1 MSIFKKIGRLAQH
14 SAIYAIST
22 AVQKLSGFLLIP
34 IYTNPEYI
42 KTTSDFGDFVVIF
55 TFLGFMYFFYTYGMD
70 SAMLRYFFLGERDRK
85 TVFSSTFVV
94 LLCTSLV
101 TTVIL
106 VTFSE
111 PLADLILKSP
121 DYANFVRLGGFILFF
136 DALGN
141 LPYLI
146 LRAEE
151 KAIQFTSFRVF
162 RFLLELSLN
171 IYFVVFLKTGVIG
184 ILYTS
189 LTASIVNFL
198 VMLPIIVRYLNLK
211 IDIPLCKEMLAFGL
225 PFLPH
230 GIAFTAIEMIDRL
243 IVPVILDKDAVGIYG
258 ANYKFGTVLLLLIN
272 AFKNAWQPF
281 FLKIAKEDG
290 ARQIYSRVLSYFLLG
305 AGFITLLGTFFIRDI
320 LTFKYFDSFYFLGEP
335 FWSAIDIIPI
345 ILLSYCFYGIYVIL
359 TPGFYITKKSK
370 YMIIFTGSGAVLN
383 IVANIILLPHL
394 HIWGA
399 AWATLISYMTMAL
412 TIFIVSDRIFPIPIE
427 WGRIAKISVGLIG
440 LMMAHYLLDLSIW
453 LRLLLVAL
461 SLIIAVFWILTDEE
475 RNAAAKAL
483 RAVRP

>member
-1 MSIFKKIGRLAQH
+1 MSIFQKIGRLAQH

-42 KTTSDFGDFVVIF
+42 KTTSDFGDYVLIF

-70 SAMLRYFFLGERDRK
+70 SAMLRYFFLGEKDRK
-85 TVFSSTFVV
+85 TVFSSTFAV
-94 LLCTSLV
+94 LVCTSLI
-101 TTVIL
+101 TTALL
-106 VTFSE
+106 VTFST

-121 DYANFVRLGGFILFF
+121 DYANFVKLGGFILFF

-151 KAIQFTSFRVF
+151 KAVQFSAFRVF
-162 RFLLELSLN
+162 RFLLEMCLN
-171 IYFVVFLKTGVIG
+171 IYFIVFMKTGVIG

-189 LTASIVNFL
+189 LIASIVNFL
-198 VMLPIIVRYLNLK
+198 VMLPIIIRYLDLR

-243 IVPVILDKDAVGIYG
+243 IVPEILDKAAVGIYG
-258 ANYKFGTVLLLLIN
+258 ANYKFGTILLLLVN

-281 FLKIAKEDG
+281 FLKIAKEEG
-290 ARQIYSRVLSYFLLG
+290 AREIYSRVLTYFLLG
-305 AGFITLLGTFFIRDI
+305 AGFIVLLGTFFIRDI
-320 LTFKYFDSFYFLGEP
+320 LTFKYFNRFYFLGES

-345 ILLSYCFYGIYVIL
+345 ILLSYCFYGVYVIL

-383 IVANIILLPHL
+383 IVANIVLLPHL

-399 AWATLISYMTMAL
+399 AWATLLSYMVMAI
-412 TIFIVSDRIFPIPIE
+412 TIYIVADRIFPIPIE
-427 WGRIAKISVGLIG
+427 WARIGKIAIG
-440 LMMAHYLLDLSIW
+440 LPALMLAHYLLDLPIW
-453 LRLLLVAL
+453 LRLVLVIASVL
-461 SLIIAVFWILTDEE
+461 VAVFWILNDNE
-475 RNAAAKAL
+475 RQA
-483 RAVRP
+483 AVRKINSFR